1 MRDTDGPGV
10 VGYTA
15 SSASILV
22 SQSMVAL
29 VVSLARGAFRIL
41 YGIYAT
47 IAFVVLSLLCLAVI
61 LLPLSVEARR
71 AVTHWFARVLFMALG
86 ARVTLHNEERLPEG
100 ACVVVANHASY
111 LDGIVLKAMLPA
123 RFSFVIKKEMST
135 VPLGG
140 LLLRRIGSQFVERA
154 NRNSAAADARR
165 MMKLADSGQALVF
178 FPEGTFVEQAGI
190 AKFHSGAFVIATRAR
205 LPVVPVALRGTR
217 DMLRNGQMLLRPG
230 RIDVLVQP
238 AIMPFV
244 EASTADSAAMTRD
257 RARATI
263 IEASGEPALD

>member
-1 MRDTDGPGV
+1 
-10 VGYTA
+10 
-15 SSASILV
+15 
-22 SQSMVAL
+22 MVAL
-29 VVSLARGAFRIL
+29 VVSSIRDAFRFL

-71 AVTHWFARVLFMALG
+71 AVTHWFARVLFMAFG
-86 ARVTLHNEERLPEG
+86 ARATLHDEERLPAG

-111 LDGIVLKAMLPA
+111 LDGMVLKALLPA

-178 FPEGTFVEQAGI
+178 FPEGTFIEQPGI
-190 AKFHSGAFVIATRAR
+190 GKFHSGAFVIAARAR
-205 LPVVPVALRGTR
+205 LPVVPVAIRGTR

-238 AIMPFV
+238 AIMPYA
-244 EASTADSAAMTRD
+244 EEKAADSAAATRE
-257 RARATI
+257 RARAVI
-263 IEASGEPALD
+263 VEASGEPSLE

>member
-1 MRDTDGPGV
+1 
-10 VGYTA
+10 
-15 SSASILV
+15 
-22 SQSMVAL
+22 MVAFVSP
-29 VVSLARGAFRIL
+29 VVSLAGGLLRFV

-47 IAFVVLSLLCLAVI
+47 IAFLALSLLCLAVI

-86 ARVTLHNEERLPEG
+86 VRVTLHNAERLPAG

-111 LDGIVLKAMLPA
+111 LDGVVMKAMLPA

-140 LLLRRIGSQFVERA
+140 LLLRRIGSQFVERG
-154 NRNSAAADARR
+154 NRQGAAADARR

-178 FPEGTFVEQAGI
+178 FPEGTFIEQPGI
-190 AKFHSGAFVIATRAR
+190 MKFHSGAFVIAARAG
-205 LPVVPVALRGTR
+205 LPVVPVALKGTR

-230 RIDVLVQP
+230 RIHVLVQP
-238 AIMPFV
+238 AIMPFADIS
-244 EASTADSAAMTRD
+244 ASDSAAKTRD
-257 RARATI
+257 QARAVI
-263 IEASGEPALD
+263 AEVSGEPVLE